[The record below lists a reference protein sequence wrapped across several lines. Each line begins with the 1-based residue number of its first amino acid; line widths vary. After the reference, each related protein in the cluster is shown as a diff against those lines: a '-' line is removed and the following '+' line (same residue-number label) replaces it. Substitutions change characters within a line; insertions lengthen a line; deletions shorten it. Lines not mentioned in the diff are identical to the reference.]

1 MRLAETSGSD
11 PFAVLHEHILS
22 KIPLNDADFAACT
35 AFFQPRRIARREFL
49 LQAGE
54 VCRDIAFVGSGCLR
68 YYTIDEKGSEHVI
81 QFAIEGWWI
90 ADLYSYHAALPSD
103 AYIDA
108 LEDSDLLLLS
118 RENLENLC
126 LSIPAFE
133 RFFRL
138 LIQNSFVAH
147 RKRIA
152 DSLSHSAEE
161 RYLIFLETYP
171 ELVHRLPQHQI
182 ASWLGITPE
191 ALSRIRNKLA
201 RKKRSS

>member
-1 MRLAETSGSD
+1 MMPTDRPGDLFDRLREN
-11 PFAVLHEHILS
+11 ILA
-22 KIPLNDADFAACT
+22 KISLGEDEFRAGAAYFT
-35 AFFQPRRIARREFL
+35 PRNIARRAFL

-54 VCRDIAFVGSGCLR
+54 VCRDIAFVCQGCLR

-90 ADLYSYHAALPSD
+90 ADLYSYHAEAPSD
-103 AYIDA
+103 GYIDA
-108 LEDSDLLLLS
+108 LEDSELLLLS

-138 LIQNSFVAH
+138 LIQNSFVAY
-147 RKRIA
+147 RKRVA
-152 DSLSHSAEE
+152 ESLSNSAEV
-161 RYLIFLETYP
+161 RYLTFLETYP

-191 ALSRIRNKLA
+191 ALSRIRNKIA
-201 RKKRSS
+201 RRK